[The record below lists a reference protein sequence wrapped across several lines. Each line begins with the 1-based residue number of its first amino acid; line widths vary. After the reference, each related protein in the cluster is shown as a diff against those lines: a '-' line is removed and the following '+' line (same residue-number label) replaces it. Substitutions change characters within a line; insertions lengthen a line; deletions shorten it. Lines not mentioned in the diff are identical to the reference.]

1 MLVLGIV
8 IGLAIA
14 VLLIALFVWFSLWF
28 VGKFSNLDEAQF
40 RDLILK
46 LLIHGENYETLNFDE
61 TNGDAFAQF
70 KKYIHSSDNFG
81 VDFVFPII
89 GRYSG
94 QKPKVLKLCE
104 KYKLHCELI
113 ESENGWF
120 FAFIQMNDGA
130 TIRDDAVYAAIE
142 LADLDF
148 SKNVGVSENSTFKW
162 RRKDKVLGNQK
173 LSKDDPSRYD
183 IRPDTSDR

>member
-1 MLVLGIV
+1 MGITVTIILVV
-8 IGLAIA
+8 I
-14 VLLIALFVWFSLWF
+14 FVVFAERYSQRF
-28 VGKFSNLDEAQF
+28 NNLDEAQF

-130 TIRDDAVYAAIE
+130 TIRDDTVYAAIE

-162 RRKDKVLGNQK
+162 RRKDKVLGDQK
-173 LSKDDPSRYD
+173 LSKGDPSRYD